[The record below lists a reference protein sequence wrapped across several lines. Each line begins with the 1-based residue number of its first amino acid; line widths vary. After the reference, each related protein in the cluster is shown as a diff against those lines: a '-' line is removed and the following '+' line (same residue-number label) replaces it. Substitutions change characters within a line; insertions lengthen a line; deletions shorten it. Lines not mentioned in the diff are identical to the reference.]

1 MDFFGS
7 EENEFIS
14 TMIIIIII
22 MITKLLTYWLML
34 NNHVFK
40 LVLLLEKAF
49 ISGFQFPQLLT
60 LFKYMLCYVIGNIW

>member
-7 EENEFIS
+7 EKNEFIS
-14 TMIIIIII
+14 VMIIIIII

-34 NNHVFK
+34 NNNVFK
-40 LVLLLEKAF
+40 LVLLLEKVC

-60 LFKYMLCYVIGNIW
+60 LFNYMLCYVTGNIW